1 MTNKEIARAIYINES
16 KRKRKEKASQN
27 RKTWVGIQST
37 TFADKK
43 KYNRK
48 KMKKELDRLIT
59 A

>member
-1 MTNKEIARAIYINES
+1 MTKREIDRAIYVNES

-37 TFADKK
+37 TFADKT

-48 KMKKELDRLIT
+48 KMKKELDKLIT